1 MYAASVYAYFT
12 RVAYVYTWYHGIL
25 VTIDSYAVFALRF
38 RVGCRLDVGVKGH
51 RHELCRSTGAIV
63 LTINITMISYDT

>member
-38 RVGCRLDVGVKGH
+38 RVGCRLDVGGIDTSSAG
-51 RHELCRSTGAIV
+51 LLV
-63 LTINITMISYDT
+63 LLFLLLILL